1 MNVGSASSI
10 ANMATSLSNQR
21 VNDSVDVAVMNI
33 AKDNAKAQGQAVMQ
47 LIDSVPKPQ
56 GSLGHNI
63 NVRA

>member
-1 MNVGSASSI
+1 MNVGNVAQV
-10 ANMATSLSNQR
+10 ATSLANQR

-33 AKDNAKAQGQAVMQ
+33 AKDQAKAQGQAVMQ

-56 GSLGHNI
+56 GSLGHHI